1 MKRWSRKGRC
11 PECNVGTGSNHS
23 RGCSW
28 LDKPTP
34 IAKRISG
41 GYNAPQKGEQAMK
54 NKIIA
59 AILMLGI
66 WVPFLLI
73 TIEEVSNHSINFGF
87 SETALVIAGVC
98 IFAALPLASIQLI
111 RK

>member
-11 PECNVGTGSNHS
+11 PECNVQTGSNHS
-23 RGCSW
+23 KGCSW

-34 IAKRISG
+34 IAKRVSR
-41 GYNAPQKGEQAMK
+41 GYNTSQKGARLMK
-54 NKIIA
+54 NKILA
-59 AILMLGI
+59 AVLVLGI

-73 TIEEVSNHSINFGF
+73 TIEEISDKAINFGIT
-87 SETALVIAGVC
+87 ETALIIAGVC
-98 IFAALPLASIQLI
+98 IFGAIPLAAIQLI